1 MGKNKS
7 LVDWACIINLYLMLL
22 LLRVYLYGADNATT
36 LTSKVELM
44 FLMNTIAYI
53 WVVCSLD
60 GFTYLSVGVGPPL
73 MNFQVGAW
81 HVRANSLEHA

>member
-22 LLRVYLYGADNATT
+22 LLRVYLYGVDNATT
-36 LTSKVELM
+36 ATSKVELM

-53 WVVCSLD
+53 WVVCL
-60 GFTYLSVGVGPPL
+60 TAV
-73 MNFQVGAW
+73 
-81 HVRANSLEHA
+81 HT